1 MLIRSIS
8 GLRGLTDVPNG
19 LTTEVI
25 HLYAASFATYCH
37 KGIIAVGY
45 DGRQGGKDIYDFVCK
60 TLTEYGCHVFALG
73 MVPTPTVMF
82 EVEND
87 ISIHG
92 GISVTASHNGQ
103 AWNGMK
109 FIASSGL
116 FLDKEQ
122 NESLWQIIDSN
133 SPVPSQTKGS
143 ITVRED
149 IADKHIK
156 SILAIP
162 FLDVEKIRARNFKV
176 VLDTVNAS
184 GSFIHP
190 MLLKAL
196 GVTNVI
202 GVATDGSGIFPH
214 PPEPVPQNLTSLCD
228 AVRSNIADIGIAID
242 PDADRCVF
250 IMENGEPFI
259 EENSIVIAT
268 EEVLRNSVKGQ
279 HVVVNLSTTR
289 AVEDIAAE
297 YGAKVYRT
305 PVGEINVA
313 KKMHELSSVIGG
325 EGSGGVIYPEV
336 HTGRD
341 SLVAVA
347 LTLNNLA
354 ASGMS
359 LSEKKASLPQY
370 EIVKSKI
377 DLTSVEQV
385 KEVLASVKAK
395 MSPKAKSINEEDGL
409 RFDFGKSWLHVRA
422 SNTEPIIR
430 LIAEAPTKEIAES
443 QIAAAT
449 A

>member
-19 LTTEVI
+19 LTTEVVR
-25 HLYAASFATYCH
+25 LYAASFAMYC

-45 DGRQGGKDIYDFVCK
+45 DGRQGGKDIYNFVCK
-60 TLTEYGCHVFALG
+60 TLTDYGCDVFALG

-133 SPVPSQTKGS
+133 SPVPSQTKGR
-143 ITVRED
+143 ITLRED
-149 IADKHIK
+149 IIDKHIK

-190 MLLKAL
+190 KLLEAL

-214 PPEPVPQNLTSLCD
+214 PPEPVPQNLTSLCE
-228 AVRSNIADIGIAID
+228 AVKTNNADIGIAID

-259 EENSIVIAT
+259 EENTIVIAT
-268 EEVLRNSVKGQ
+268 EEVLKYSVQGQ

-289 AVEDIAAE
+289 AVEDIAAQ

-313 KKMHELSSVIGG
+313 KKMHELDSVIGG

-347 LTLNNLA
+347 LALNNLA

-377 DLTSVEQV
+377 DLTSTDQV

-430 LIAEAPTKEIAES
+430 LIAEAQTKIES
-443 QIAAAT
+443 QELLNQALNT
-449 A
+449 

>member
-19 LTTEVI
+19 LTTDVI
-25 HLYAASFATYCH
+25 RLYAASFATYCH

-45 DGRQGGKDIYDFVCK
+45 DGRQGGKDIYDSVCK
-60 TLTEYGCHVFALG
+60 ILTEYGCDVFALG

-122 NESLWQIIDSN
+122 NESLWEIIDSN
-133 SPVPSQTKGS
+133 SSVPSETKGS
-143 ITVRED
+143 ITLRED
-149 IADKHIK
+149 IAEKHIK

-162 FLDVEKIRARNFKV
+162 FLDVEKIKERNFKV

-190 MLLKAL
+190 KLLAAL
-196 GVTNVI
+196 GVTDVI

-214 PPEPVPQNLTSLCD
+214 PPEPVPQNLTSLCN
-228 AVRSNIADIGIAID
+228 AVRNNNADIGIAID

-259 EENSIVIAT
+259 EENTIVIAT
-268 EEVLRNSVKGQ
+268 EEVLKYSVEGQ

-289 AVEDIAAE
+289 AVEDIAAQ

-313 KKMHELSSVIGG
+313 KKMHELGSVIGG

-359 LSEKKASLPQY
+359 LSQKKASLPQY

-377 DLTSVEQV
+377 DLKSAEQV

-395 MSPKAKSINEEDGL
+395 MSPKAKHINEEDGI

-430 LIAEAPTKEIAES
+430 LIAEAGTKEAAES
-443 QIAAAT
+443 LLSQARA
-449 A
+449 

>member
-19 LTTEVI
+19 LTTDVVR
-25 HLYAASFATYCH
+25 LYAASFATYCH

-109 FIASSGL
+109 FIAASGL

-122 NESLWQIIDSN
+122 NESFWEIIDSN
-133 SPVPSQTKGS
+133 SPKESDTKGS
-143 ITVRED
+143 ITIRED
-149 IADKHIK
+149 IEEKHIR
-156 SILAIP
+156 SILEIP

-190 MLLKAL
+190 KLLAAL
-196 GVTNVI
+196 GITNVI
-202 GVATDGSGIFPH
+202 SVAADGSGIFPH

-228 AVRSNIADIGIAID
+228 AVKTHKADIGIAID

-259 EENSIVIAT
+259 EENTIVVAT
-268 EEVLRNSVKGQ
+268 EEVLKNSAKGQ

-297 YGAKVYRT
+297 YHAKVYRT

-313 KKMHELSSVIGG
+313 KKMHELSAVIGG

-354 ASGMS
+354 TSGMS

-377 DLTSVEQV
+377 DLTSTEQV
-385 KEVLASVKAK
+385 KEVLASVKAN

-409 RFDFGKSWLHVRA
+409 RFDYGKSWLHVRA

-430 LIAEAPTKEIAES
+430 LIAEAPTIEEARNLIREVS
-443 QIAAAT
+443 
-449 A
+449 

>member
-19 LTTEVI
+19 LTNDVVR
-25 HLYAASFATYCH
+25 LYAASFATYCH

-45 DGRQGGKDIYDFVCK
+45 DGRQGGKDIYDIVCK
-60 TLTEYGCHVFALG
+60 TLTKYGCDVFALG

-122 NESLWQIIDSN
+122 NESLWEIIDSK
-133 SPVPSQTKGS
+133 SPRESDTAGS
-143 ITVRED
+143 ITIRED
-149 IADKHIK
+149 IADKHIA

-162 FLDVEKIRARNFKV
+162 FLDIEKIRARNFKV

-190 MLLKAL
+190 KLLEAI

-202 GVATDGSGIFPH
+202 GIATDGSGIFPH

-228 AVRSNIADIGIAID
+228 AVRSNNADIGIAID

-250 IMENGEPFI
+250 IMDNGEPFI
-259 EENSIVIAT
+259 EENTIVIAT
-268 EEVLRNSVKGQ
+268 EEVLKNSAKGQ

-289 AVEDIAAE
+289 AVEDIAAQ

-313 KKMHELSSVIGG
+313 KKMHELGAVIGG
-325 EGSGGVIYPEV
+325 EGSGGVIYPDV

-359 LSEKKASLPQY
+359 LSQKKASLPQY

-377 DLTSVEQV
+377 DLTSTEQV
-385 KEVLASVKAK
+385 EEVLASVKAK
-395 MSPKAKSINEEDGL
+395 MSPKAKHINEEDGL

-430 LIAEAPTKEIAES
+430 LIAEAPTREEAERLIS
-443 QIAAAT
+443 
-449 A
+449 